1 MNLIKI
7 LFLISLEINN
17 YLFFMFYIKNKKIKT
32 MFLFLSTNE
41 NKENVLFLLI
51 GIKFFYF

>member
-17 YLFFMFYIKNKKIKT
+17 NLFFMFYIKKKN

-41 NKENVLFLLI
+41 NKENVLFLLV